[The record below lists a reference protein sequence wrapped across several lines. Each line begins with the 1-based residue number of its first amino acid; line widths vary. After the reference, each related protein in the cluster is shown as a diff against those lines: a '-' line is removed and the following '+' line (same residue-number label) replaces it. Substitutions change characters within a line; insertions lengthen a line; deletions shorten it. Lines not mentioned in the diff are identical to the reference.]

1 MEETIVTNCISF
13 SPPSDYQNHYYKN
26 NDSHAWMK
34 FSLPSRAII
43 AKKKNDPYPIKFLVP
58 KKQLRN
64 ESKNNNRT
72 NAKTAAILLYSS
84 CRCHT
89 LQGWRDNLC
98 CAESIFE
105 KRIFL
110 GRGLCVENK

>member
-1 MEETIVTNCISF
+1 
-13 SPPSDYQNHYYKN
+13 
-26 NDSHAWMK
+26 MK
-34 FSLPSRAII
+34 SSLPARAII
-43 AKKKNDPYPIKFLVP
+43 AKNKTDPDPIKYLVP
-58 KKQLRN
+58 TKKQLRN

-72 NAKTAAILLYSS
+72 NAKTAAILLYSG

-110 GRGLCVENK
+110 GRGLRVENK